1 MQCLIHWIRYAIAE
15 NQPIPEIIILFIN
28 RGEKLLVEKIKNL
41 VFRGAA
47 FSSRTSLSLFPS
59 ENHRL
64 CLIYGRNGTGK
75 STISKAFLKIAGK
88 DFPEIMDA
96 SLEDYSGSAI
106 SYQDNEQTGKVFV
119 FNEEYIQD
127 KVKLKEDGLGTI
139 VMFGKQVELEA
150 QIANAQRE
158 YDIAAD
164 KRENVAA
171 TLEPFND
178 STSIVSPSYYL
189 SKMNVALS
197 GDQNWA
203 GRERL
208 IAEGRRNASVNNS
221 TYEAIVQNKPQ
232 KSNEEVKKEYKEQYE
247 LLCAARRGNAE
258 ISEVVNSGIE
268 VPDNEIAAR
277 ELLAQHIEKPELSE
291 RESFL
296 LSLVSDGKIQQV
308 EHMQAV
314 FEDKQTVSC
323 PFCLQPVS
331 LEYKESIVY
340 SIKKILS
347 TIVEEHKAALFSLVI
362 PTLEIDFTPYQKLDK
377 AILEKCEI
385 KLLSLNTAINILD
398 QALLSKKDNPYSP
411 IELEELEIKRKAEE
425 LMDALKELEAA
436 RTEYNRPFGNIP
448 QLQRNLRK
456 LNTFCAYYEIEEYY
470 KTFLQ
475 QKEAKEKADADLSA
489 CVTAENEKKK
499 VLEDLQMQR
508 RSIKI
513 AIDMINARLRYV
525 FFSNRRLKIEQD
537 GTGNAYIL
545 KSNGAN
551 VKPSDIS
558 VGERNILAL
567 CYFFIEILDN
577 TEAEKAFSR
586 ESLVVID
593 DPISS
598 FDHENRIGI
607 MSLLRCD
614 LEKLVLGN
622 NKSRIVLMTHDLQ
635 AAFDLQKAL
644 DEITSTVKLQNSC
657 QCNSGIFELK
667 NQTLADFRY
676 KKRHEYSELLSMV
689 FNYGVSAPADVEET
703 IGNVMRRM
711 LEAFST
717 FTYKKGIDEISVSDE
732 ILESIKN
739 KEYKEYFRNL
749 MYRLVLNGE
758 SHSEERVRS
767 LMNDNDFFEMLSTA
781 EKQRTARD
789 IVCFMYLL
797 NPEHVRAHLSGVGV
811 QNFEAK
817 IERWCNDIKS
827 FTSGM

>member
-1 MQCLIHWIRYAIAE
+1 M
-15 NQPIPEIIILFIN
+15 
-28 RGEKLLVEKIKNL
+28 VEKIKNL

-96 SLEDYSGSAI
+96 CLEDYSGSAI

-158 YDIAAD
+158 YDIAVD
-164 KRENVAA
+164 KRKSVAA
-171 TLEPFND
+171 TVEPFYD
-178 STSIVSPSYYL
+178 RMSIVSPSYYL

-208 IAEGRRNASVNNS
+208 IIGGRRNASVNNS
-221 TYEAIVQNKPQ
+221 TYEAIVQIKPQ
-232 KSNEEVKKEYKEQYE
+232 KSNEEVKKEYQEQYE

-258 ISEVVNSGIE
+258 ISETVNSVIK
-268 VPDNEIAAR
+268 VPDNEDAAR

-308 EHMQAV
+308 ERMQAV
-314 FEDKQTVSC
+314 FEDKETASC

-331 LEYKESIVY
+331 SEYKESIVE

-347 TIVEEHKAALFSLVI
+347 KIVEEHKAALFSRVI
-362 PTLEIDFTPYQKLDK
+362 QTVAIDFTPYQKLDK

-385 KLLSLNTAINILD
+385 KLSSLNTAINILD
-398 QALLSKKDNPYSP
+398 QALLSKKDNPYLP
-411 IELEELEIKRKAEE
+411 IELEKLDIKRKAEE
-425 LMDALKELEAA
+425 LTDALEELEAA
-436 RTEYNRPFGNIP
+436 RIEYNRPLRNIS

-456 LNTFCAYYEIEEYY
+456 LNTSCAYYEIEEYY

-475 QKEAKEKADADLSA
+475 QQEAKEKADASLSA
-489 CVTAENEKKK
+489 CEAVENEKKE
-499 VLEDLQMQR
+499 VLENLQMQR

-525 FFSNRRLKIEQD
+525 FFSNGRLKIEQD

-614 LEKLVLGN
+614 IEKLMLGN
-622 NKSRIVLMTHDLQ
+622 NKSRVVLMTHDLQ

-644 DEITSTVKLQNSC
+644 DEIVSTVKQRNSC

-667 NQTLADFRY
+667 NQALADFRY

-732 ILESIKN
+732 ILESIKD
-739 KEYKEYFRNL
+739 KKYKDYFRNL

-758 SHSEERVRS
+758 SHNEERVRS
-767 LMNDNDFFEMLSTA
+767 LMDDNDFFEMLSTA

-789 IVCFMYLL
+789 IVCFIYLL

-811 QNFEAK
+811 QNFEAE
-817 IERWCNDIKS
+817 IEKWCNDIKS
-827 FTSGM
+827 FANGM